1 MASAMNRELKLFFFV
16 VAAKIVLLAAV
27 LLVFGESRLIW
38 SDSATYI
45 AIGRNIFEGHGFST
59 TDTDR
64 VIFTPNSIRTPL
76 YPFIV
81 GLFETYI
88 PHGLVV
94 VSFLQA
100 VAAGF
105 IALLVYKLGLL
116 FFSPKWALLT
126 ALAVSF
132 EPLISSIHILI
143 LPETFLVLFLL
154 IFIFFFLRYFTEQY
168 AKNLYIS
175 AVALALAVYV
185 KPVALYL
192 FFVPCIFLL
201 FQKRGVVK
209 MFLFL
214 VILFVLLAPW
224 MARNKAV
231 VGTFDMTTDDTGN
244 LCGWEMVGILAAKY
258 RIDSSDFTTLYAL
271 PEYATA
277 KSKCTSTVFALTM
290 FLTEYPSHFLKTSIL
305 SAAALLTNDGYS
317 GAFFKKPPDQQ
328 TKIHHNYLTPAVF
341 TNTDWRAKISAAA
354 GELTVVELAVV
365 IAGKVFWTF
374 IAIMSVFGAMR
385 LVFIEKSSLAVF
397 LLLVVLYFITVTVT
411 STGFGVGARL
421 RYPIDPLLLLFAVYR
436 LRNIQSLRAYG
447 GYSQKT

>member
-143 LPETFLVLFLL
+143 LPETFLV
-154 IFIFFFLRYFTEQY
+154 
-168 AKNLYIS
+168 
-175 AVALALAVYV
+175 
-185 KPVALYL
+185 
-192 FFVPCIFLL
+192 
-201 FQKRGVVK
+201 
-209 MFLFL
+209 
-214 VILFVLLAPW
+214 ILFVLLAPW

-244 LCGWEMVGILAAKY
+244 LCCWEMVGILAAKY

-328 TKIHHNYLTPAVF
+328 TKIHHNYLTQAVF